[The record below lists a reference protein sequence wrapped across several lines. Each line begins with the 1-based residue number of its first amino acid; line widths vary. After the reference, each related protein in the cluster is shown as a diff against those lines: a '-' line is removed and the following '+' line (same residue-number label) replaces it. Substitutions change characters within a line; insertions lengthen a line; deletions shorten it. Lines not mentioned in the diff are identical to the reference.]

1 MGSEIEIILSP
12 DGTLAITY
20 LREGARVTSI
30 THYLGGTSS
39 RSDDTILPLRVLLAK
54 QLLERNGGQ
63 FTIDQSA
70 SDKETIKMEFPI
82 A

>member
-1 MGSEIEIILSP
+1 
-12 DGTLAITY
+12 
-20 LREGARVTSI
+20 VTSI
-30 THYLGGTSS
+30 THYLSGTSS